1 MQLWLII
8 LNLTTSALVI
18 AGLLLVVIALAGT
31 RVGIGIRCRRCRHE
45 FPRGG
50 VIPPICSDCGADL
63 SPERALVLGR
73 YRPRTRMLAIG
84 VVLLLAAPIGVAV
97 FVSFV
102 GSGGLASAP
111 ARAAA
116 APDELID
123 AAAAG
128 DRMAESELG
137 NRLRGYDSQLRN
149 LSADYRS
156 AWSAA
161 TERMRSDAA
170 VRALIIKAVTEA
182 ARWTDDFPAQGVVID
197 DATLRAFGEALAHAL
212 ETDPA
217 FAEAIPDQRRLKP
230 FAPAMAEP
238 VLASPKAVRAFLR
251 GPALALRRLERPSSS
266 AQPTA
271 AQNSPV
277 RVIEPRLVLS
287 GFSNFGRTLAFGRLA
302 TSYVRKDG
310 STVEMALPPASRM
323 PVLAEDWGT
332 SIAIGAAIDDPEWS
346 GEIRVSAT
354 VGTVANMNVARAA
367 VGAFPLVADPF
378 EYEWRIQVE
387 RVTPEAIRAVAVC
400 NPVVS
405 ATVDGS
411 LRAAT
416 LQVHGGG
423 DEPTAVVELEHPV
436 SNNGIFIRLEI
447 EVVQDGRSW
456 KEPRPPTHLYGQR
469 TPFPVVGFDPL
480 APFQLIAR
488 GIRPAISES
497 VLADHAYAAGT
508 WTASFDK
515 AARPPSSVKFKPL
528 DDAPESAPPETARNG
543 RDMGRVIRD

>member
-149 LSADYRS
+149 LSADYRG

-302 TSYVRKDG
+302 TSCVRKDG

>member
-18 AGLLLVVIALAGT
+18 GGLLLVTIALAGT

-45 FPRGG
+45 FPRGA

-84 VVLLLAAPIGVAV
+84 VVLLVAAPIGVAV
-97 FVSFV
+97 FVSFAR
-102 GSGGLASAP
+102 SGGLASAP

-156 AWSAA
+156 AWSVA

-170 VRALIIKAVTEA
+170 VRALVIKAVSSSDM
-182 ARWTDDFPAQGVVID
+182 WTDAFPAQGVVID
-197 DATLRAFGEALAHAL
+197 DGTLRAFGEALAHAL

-217 FAEAIPDQRRLKP
+217 FAEAIPDQRRLKA

-251 GPALALRRLERPSSS
+251 GPALALRRLERASSS

-277 RVIEPRLVLS
+277 RVIAPLLVLS

-310 STVEMALPPASRM
+310 STVEMALPPASLM

-400 NPVVS
+400 DPVVS

-469 TPFPVVGFDPL
+469 TPFPVVGFDPI

-497 VLADHAYAAGT
+497 VIADHAYAAGT

>member
-18 AGLLLVVIALAGT
+18 GGLLLVVIALAGT

-63 SPERALVLGR
+63 SPERALILGR

-128 DRMAESELG
+128 DRMAKSELG

-156 AWSAA
+156 AWSVA

-170 VRALIIKAVTEA
+170 TRAVIIKAVTEA
-182 ARWTDDFPAQGVVID
+182 ARWTDNFPAQGVVID
-197 DATLRAFGEALAHAL
+197 DATLLAFGEALAHAL

-217 FAEAIPDQRRLKP
+217 FAAAIPDGQGRKP
-230 FAPAMAEP
+230 FGLAMAEP

-251 GPALALRRLERPSSS
+251 GPELALRRLERPSPS
-266 AQPTA
+266 APPA
-271 AQNSPV
+271 AGQDGPA
-277 RVIEPRLVLS
+277 RFIEPQLAFD
-287 GFSNFGRTLAFGRLA
+287 GFSSFGRSLAFGALSI
-302 TSYVRKDG
+302 SYVRNDG
-310 STVEMALPPASRM
+310 STVEIGLPPASAM
-323 PVLAEDWGT
+323 PVLEPDWGT
-332 SIAIGAAIDDPEWS
+332 RISIGAAIDDPEWS

-400 NPVVS
+400 DP
-405 ATVDGS
+405 TVTESIEKS

-416 LQVHGGG
+416 IQVHGGG
-423 DEPTAVVELEHPV
+423 AEPTAVVELEHPV

-469 TPFPVVGFDPL
+469 TPFPVIGFDPL

-497 VLADHAYAAGT
+497 VLADHAFAAGT

-528 DDAPESAPPETARNG
+528 DDAPESAPPDAVGNG

>member
-18 AGLLLVVIALAGT
+18 GGLLLVVIALAGT

-149 LSADYRS
+149 LSADYRG

-387 RVTPEAIRAVAVC
+387 RMTPEAIRAVAVC

>member
-447 EVVQDGRSW
+447 EVVQDGSSW